1 MDFIDFTGEETEKEF
16 LEKCYKQWNIVIE
29 QSCSDVQK
37 LMHLGGV
44 FSEIRHRME
53 ELGGD

>member
-1 MDFIDFTGEETEKEF
+1 MIFIDFTGEETEKEF

-37 LMHLGGV
+37 LMNIGGA

-53 ELGGD
+53 ELEK